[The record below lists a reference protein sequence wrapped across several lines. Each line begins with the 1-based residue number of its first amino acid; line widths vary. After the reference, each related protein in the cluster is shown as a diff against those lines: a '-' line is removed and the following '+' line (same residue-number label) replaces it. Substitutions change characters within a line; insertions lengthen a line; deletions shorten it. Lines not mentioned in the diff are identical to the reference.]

1 MNLNEIFFEF
11 SNKERYDVF
20 RSLYHDKKRHS
31 QLEKELNIPGPEISR
46 HLSRLLKKN
55 LINKTDDKN
64 YGMTGVGRIFF
75 RVMEL
80 FEYSLKHEKYYN
92 THDINIIPLHFIL
105 QLGTL
110 KSIEVSNKTMK
121 NIEMWS
127 SLVKDSEKF
136 VFAIS
141 DQFQDSLL
149 PIVEKKINHESIDVK
164 ALIEENVLKTDVKEL
179 FKDRHAFYE
188 KIDMFQNIRV
198 LSHLDFSLI
207 VSDKGAIIFL
217 SKDGKIDYSE
227 CIIDNSEDFIYW
239 TIGLFEWYWK
249 KGARLDAFIKKKY
262 YSKNG

>member
-20 RSLYHDKKRHS
+20 KSLYYGKRRHS

-46 HLSRLLKKN
+46 HLSRLLKRN

-64 YGMTGVGRIFF
+64 YGMTGIGRIFF
-75 RVMEL
+75 RVMEI
-80 FEYSLKHEKYYN
+80 FETSLKHEQYYN

-110 KSIEVSNKTMK
+110 KSIETSDKTMK
-121 NIEMWS
+121 NIETWS
-127 SLVKDSEKF
+127 RLVKDSEKF

-164 ALIEENVLKTDVKEL
+164 ALIEENVLQTDVKEL
-179 FKDRHAFYE
+179 LKDRHAFYE
-188 KIDMFQNIRV
+188 KIDMFKNIRV
-198 LSHLDFSLI
+198 LGHLDFSLI
-207 VSDKGAIIFL
+207 VSDKGAILFL
-217 SKDGKIDYSE
+217 SKDEKIDYSE
-227 CIIDNSEDFIYW
+227 CIIDESEAFINW
-239 TIGLFEWYWK
+239 TIELFEWYWK

-262 YSKNG
+262 YSKNE